1 MADNNAQER
10 KTWQIPI
17 GATIARETGEMK
29 LLFREGTRTEFIA
42 AMRPVMEAAN
52 VLSKPA
58 LEFGIR

>member
-1 MADNNAQER
+1 MADTAQDR

-17 GATIARETGEMK
+17 GATIDRETGEMK
-29 LLFREGTRTEFIA
+29 LIFREGTRAEFIA
-42 AMRPVMEAAN
+42 AMRPVMEAAK